1 MSLMSSVYMVPE
13 GDSVTVTLVTNIPYS
28 HPSPH
33 TAGDDYDSGPKEVSL
48 AASVTSPGSANTTFQ
63 TRTDNVF
70 EGEEVFLV
78 ELMNVSD
85 VGIGPDTGLVII
97 EDQTSERANWAASG
111 WGGGGGGGGGHV
123 WSHLSTVSG

>member
-1 MSLMSSVYMVPE
+1 MPSMYMVPE

-28 HPSPH
+28 FGFKVTVEGNNRTATRKDTCKHLSVVKGHSHPPPA
-33 TAGDDYDSGPKEVSL
+33 TAGVDYDSGPKEVSF

-78 ELMNVSD
+78 ELMDDSN
-85 VGIGPDTGLVII
+85 VGIGP
-97 EDQTSERANWAASG
+97 W
-111 WGGGGGGGGGHV
+111 
-123 WSHLSTVSG
+123 

>member
-1 MSLMSSVYMVPE
+1 MGSKSQLKAITEQQLVRIHVTHLSVVQ
-13 GDSVTVTLVTNIPYS
+13 GHS
-28 HPSPH
+28 HPTPH
-33 TAGDDYDSGPKEVSL
+33 TAGDDYDRGPKEVSF

-78 ELMNVSD
+78 ELMNDSD

-97 EDQTSERANWAASG
+97 EDQTSERANWAAIGRGRGQRSC
-111 WGGGGGGGGGHV
+111 V
-123 WSHLSTVSG
+123 VSPLYC